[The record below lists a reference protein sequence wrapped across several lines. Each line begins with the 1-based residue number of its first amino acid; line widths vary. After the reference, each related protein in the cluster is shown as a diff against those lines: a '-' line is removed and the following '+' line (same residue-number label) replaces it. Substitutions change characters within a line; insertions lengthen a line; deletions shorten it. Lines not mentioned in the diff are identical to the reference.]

1 MARLASSVQKL
12 IAPHA
17 NGCDFVVEYQERE
30 GMGDYATNIALVRG
44 KNEGKNPVDLA
55 QEIASALAHAPQVA
69 SATAVAP
76 GFVNITLKDDVLL
89 ASVLTPEA
97 WKDQGKV
104 SIEYVSANPTGPMH
118 IGNVRGAPIG
128 DVLARALSVTGW
140 HVTREY
146 FHNDAGAQVEKFAS
160 SLWHWYSILCERKSD
175 IEDVQYS
182 GPYIEAIVEA
192 AKAEYGQE
200 LFERENGKTL
210 LLQFAFA
217 LLEKENFATLDAMGV
232 QFDVITRES
241 DMVANQTGTV
251 LNELRERGVI
261 KEHDNAEWFSPGGE
275 FLGDREAVVMK
286 GDGTLLYFAND
297 IAYHKAK
304 FAANDVVIDIFGE
317 GHFGHIPKLR
327 AIADVYGF
335 PQDKFRIIVHGQVTL
350 KREGEILTMS
360 KRKGNFVTAREVL
373 DAVGKDA
380 FRFFLLSYRP
390 ASGMQFDLAL
400 ALEQSKENPVYYVQY
415 AHARATSILQKGG
428 GADALG
434 AEHLP
439 LLADTYSRALL
450 RRIASWDD
458 VLDETAQDAEV
469 QRLPQYALQLAREFM
484 YFYENVRVLEGSPE
498 EQIARKALVGV
509 VKNQLEKTL
518 AMLGVSAPEVM

>member
-1 MARLASSVQKL
+1 MARIASTIHAL
-12 IAPHA
+12 LAPHA

-30 GMGDYATNIALVRG
+30 GMGDYATNLALVRG
-44 KNEGKNPVDLA
+44 KKEGKNPMDVA
-55 QEIASALAHAPQVA
+55 QEIATAIASAPEVA
-69 SATAVAP
+69 SSTAANP
-76 GFVNITLKDDVLL
+76 GFVNITLKDDVVL
-89 ASVLTPEA
+89 ASALTPEV
-97 WKDQGKV
+97 WKEQGKA

-128 DVLARALSVTGW
+128 DVLARVLSATGW
-140 HVTREY
+140 QVTREY
-146 FHNDAGAQVEKFAS
+146 FHNDAGAQVEKFAE
-160 SLWHWYSILCERKSD
+160 SLWHWYTIACEKKS
-175 IEDVQYS
+175 EVEEPQYS

-200 LFERENGKTL
+200 LFERDNGKIMIA
-210 LLQFAFA
+210 QFAFA
-217 LLEKENFATLDAMGV
+217 LLEKENFATLDAIGV
-232 QFDVITRES
+232 QFDLITRES
-241 DMVANQTGTV
+241 DIVATQTGAV
-251 LNELRERGVI
+251 LNELREKGVI

-275 FLGDREAVVMK
+275 FLGDREAVVVK

-304 FAANDVVIDIFGE
+304 FAANDMVIDIFGE

-415 AHARATSILQKGG
+415 AYARATSILQKGG
-428 GADALG
+428 GATELT

-439 LLADTYSRALL
+439 RVTDTYSRALL
-450 RRIASWDD
+450 RRVASWDD
-458 VLDETAQDAEV
+458 VLEETAEDAEV
-469 QRLPQYALQLAREFM
+469 QRLTHYAHELAREFM
-484 YFYENVRVLEGSPE
+484 YFYENIRVLEGSPE
-498 EQIARKALVGV
+498 EQSARKALVGV
-509 VKNQLEKTL
+509 VQHQLETTL
-518 AMLGVSAPEVM
+518 GMLGVSAPEVM